1 MAEEKE
7 RVLEVEEEEEEV
19 GSRVLPW
26 KSPHLIGALGTH
38 PSSLFGKR
46 LVLLSDSATESVCS
60 FYFNSFSPTI
70 HN

>member
-7 RVLEVEEEEEEV
+7 RVLEVEEEEEV